1 MSGAAPEPIATD
13 WPVLVTGAGGFVG
26 GHIARNLAS
35 AGHRVRAV
43 VRSLPLVEPGDP
55 PIEWVVG
62 DLRDS
67 NVLTT
72 AVKDMR
78 GVIHAASRVHL
89 GYDPGR
95 LCQAINVEVTRALL
109 DEAGKAGVERFVYTS
124 TLHTLAMGTA
134 DQPADENTPWNLEQ
148 VDSPYAETKRA
159 AEQLVLQASS
169 HRLSTIALCPGMVVG
184 PRDLK
189 PTSTSVLLLMARS
202 NIAVLARGG
211 IPIVDARVVAQAH
224 RRALVTG
231 NSGQRYALAGPYLDY
246 REMARLVARISGR
259 PRRILTLPN
268 ILEKPS
274 AILAGIID
282 RIMAGRRIDVS
293 SAAVA
298 GGFVPLHVSGRRAD
312 STFGLNHPPAIVSI
326 YDALEAARRSGL
338 GPELS
343 LIEPPE
349 SAWVDR
355 QRLLT

>member
-1 MSGAAPEPIATD
+1 LSGAAPEPIATD

-189 PTSTSVLLLMARS
+189 PTSTSVLLLMA
-202 NIAVLARGG
+202 
-211 IPIVDARVVAQAH
+211 
-224 RRALVTG
+224 
-231 NSGQRYALAGPYLDY
+231 GPYLDY